1 MDEARIAPPAQSRF
15 ELVRAAG
22 ADQAAMLLS
31 TQMLEGVAQRVVRA
45 TSLLAAAVVTEAT
58 GRAEN
63 KKEASKLL
71 ASAITDLREIVTELG
86 E

>member
-1 MDEARIAPPAQSRF
+1 MDEARIAPPAQTRF

-31 TQMLEGVAQRVVRA
+31 AQMLEGVAQRVARA
-45 TSLLAAAVVTEAT
+45 TSLLAAAVLTET
-58 GRAEN
+58 PGRGEN
-63 KKEASKLL
+63 KKEASKIL
-71 ASAITDLREIVTELG
+71 ASAIADLREIVAELG